1 MTKQDY
7 YEECVGITSNLCSL
21 IAGMINQRPTLK
33 LGRNLESFSI
43 PDERA
48 FTLSFTLSDQE
59 LKGKMGSA
67 YPTNIIDDFVAVS
80 VSYDDAT
87 KTYNVRQ
94 TFRFGKARQSP
105 AGHKNDFT
113 PLAVKTM
120 TEFWATSMGYKI
132 THRYD
137 SDGIYRI
144 SVVEKEDSFVL
155 SQNDDGRKNL
165 ILQMLDNIK
174 ANIFS
179 YIEFGLLN
187 GQELAQV
194 KLKPTEDLE
203 NKVETAQQLLNKAL
217 EGIEQEDWA
226 YKTAERYQSLT
237 RRLTNK
243 NIPFEKI
250 LELLKRYK
258 TAKLSDKKISIYKI
272 VQGLMKPITAYR
284 ILNRLSLKIS
294 SVNYSSYTN
303 CTRKNKHIIISEEQ
317 KADIKRAV
325 SLEMSAQD
333 MIYFLDINISRL
345 LLYQRLRRLTG
356 DKRPLLN
363 KPEGFYKR
371 GRSLTYRIAS
381 QVYEAQDLE
390 FNPDEI
396 SQLTGRS
403 TRIVNCLI
411 QRRSEI
417 EPKIISALRVL
428 YPNRN
433 IDKPYITK

>member
-174 ANIFS
+174 ANI
-179 YIEFGLLN
+179 L
-187 GQELAQV
+187 
-194 KLKPTEDLE
+194 D
-203 NKVETAQQLLNKAL
+203 NK
-217 EGIEQEDWA
+217 D
-226 YKTAERYQSLT
+226 Y
-237 RRLTNK
+237 
-243 NIPFEKI
+243 EKI
-250 LELLKRYK
+250 KAIAQACRQSFISQAPVLVVVCSDSKNAEIMYGKRAEKYVRQHAGAAIENFLLKI
-258 TAKLSDKKISIYKI
+258 TNMGLASCWIGAFSDET
-272 VQGLMKPITAYR
+272 VR
-284 ILNRLSLKIS
+284 N
-294 SVNYSSYTN
+294 V
-303 CTRKNKHIIISEEQ
+303 
-317 KADIKRAV
+317 
-325 SLEMSAQD
+325 LE
-333 MIYFLDINISRL
+333 IPENI
-345 LLYQRLRRLTG
+345 
-356 DKRPLLN
+356 
-363 KPEGFYKR
+363 
-371 GRSLTYRIAS
+371 
-381 QVYEAQDLE
+381 
-390 FNPDEI
+390 
-396 SQLTGRS
+396 
-403 TRIVNCLI
+403 
-411 QRRSEI
+411 EI
-417 EPKIISALRVL
+417 EAIFPIA
-428 YPNRN
+428 YPSKAKARLG
-433 IDKPYITK
+433 K